1 MSDILLDNTNVI
13 GQIYKITNIKTN
25 KIYIGQTLS
34 HRKNRGK
41 YRPFGYEG
49 RFKDHLSEAL
59 CNSKKKQCTYLNNA
73 IRHHGKEAFTV
84 VLLTA
89 CNKDELDDYE
99 IKYIKDYSSLYPN
112 GYNLTLGGKTFKN
125 VSTPDITQVSNI
137 NTPKK
142 RGGCKERTPETRAKM
157 TKSLK
162 QVMGTPEARL
172 EQMKRSQTQH
182 YKNKLDKFKG
192 VIFDTDNINQ
202 YIKIRKSKD
211 GSQYIKIYNDGLS
224 TTFVG
229 KYENIEE
236 LKTKAIEFINLVN
249 LSAILPNCSGNA

>member
-1 MSDILLDNTNVI
+1 MTDILLDNSNVV
-13 GQIYKITNIKTN
+13 GHIYKITNIKTN

-73 IRHHGKEAFTV
+73 IRHYGKDAFTV
-84 VLLTA
+84 ILLIT
-89 CNKDELDDYE
+89 CKKDELDDLE
-99 IKYIKDYSSLYPN
+99 IKYIKEYSSLYPN
-112 GYNLTLGGKTFKN
+112 GYNLTSGGKTFKN
-125 VSTPDITQVSNI
+125 IITPDVKQVSQT

-157 TKSLK
+157 TESLK

-172 EQMKRSQTQH
+172 EQMKRSQKQH
-182 YKNKLDKFKG
+182 SKKKLEKFKG
-192 VIFDTDNINQ
+192 VIFDTDNIDQ

-211 GSQYIKIYNDGLS
+211 ETKYIKVCFEGIS
-224 TTFVG
+224 TIFVG
-229 KYENIEE
+229 KYEPLEE
-236 LKTKAIEFINLVN
+236 LRKKAIEFIKLVN
-249 LSAILPNCSGNA
+249 LSATLPNCSGNA

>member
-1 MSDILLDNTNVI
+1 MSEILLDNSNVV
-13 GQIYKITNIKTN
+13 GHIYKITNIKNN

-73 IRHHGKEAFTV
+73 IRLYGKESFIVT
-84 VLLTA
+84 LITE
-89 CNKDELDDYE
+89 CNKDDLDDFE
-99 IKYIKDYSSLYPN
+99 IKYIKEHSSLYPN
-112 GYNLTLGGKTFKN
+112 GYNLTSGGKTFKKI
-125 VSTPDITQVSNI
+125 VTPDVAQVSNI
-137 NTPKK
+137 NLPKR

-162 QVMGTPEARL
+162 HVFGTPDARL
-172 EQMKRSQTQH
+172 RLMKKSQLQH
-182 YKNKLDKFKG
+182 SKNKLDKFKG
-192 VIFDTDNINQ
+192 VIFDTNNIDQ
-202 YIKIRKSKD
+202 YIRIRKSKD
-211 GSQYIKIYNDGLS
+211 GSQYIKVCIDDKS

-229 KYENIEE
+229 KYETLDILRNR
-236 LKTKAIEFINLVN
+236 AIEFIKLVN
-249 LSAILPNCSGNA
+249 LTATLPNCSGNA